1 MYENRRHF
9 RLREFLDVSWKV
21 DNQEDSGEGTVLNI
35 SSAGMLLQTD
45 RVFQLPNDNILYIDS
60 ADTQELPFTA
70 KKGKIMWF
78 RRIHTPQ
85 ERYQCG
91 IRFLEDKPDNRL
103 EQWLAMRIDRLS
115 QAADVNVLSRLVV

>member
-1 MYENRRHF
+1 MFDNRRHF
-9 RLREFLDVSWKV
+9 RLREFLDVSWKL

-60 ADTQELPFTA
+60 ADTQELPFAA

-103 EQWLAMRIDRLS
+103 EQWLAMKIDRLS

>member
-60 ADTQELPFTA
+60 ADTEELPFAA

-103 EQWLAMRIDRLS
+103 QQWLSTKIDRLS
-115 QAADVNVLSRLVV
+115 QATNVNVLSRLVV